1 MDVAVVIRVEAIDS
15 PVAASDRPASTAAWT
30 RPGVEDLGR
39 FYWPASS
46 GTSGGW
52 REIVRRGGRSVG
64 ESRLDVRACRWRAG
78 SPGVALMGQVLLKLL
93 PVVIGMAGGFTLRR
107 IGLVDHR
114 DGESV
119 FKLVFYVFLP
129 AVMLTSLS
137 TVTLE
142 KRFAIYPAAAAVVI
156 AAGYL
161 GGRLVAARA
170 KFNPMETGVLLSGCM
185 IVNTGFQL
193 PFVQVLY
200 GAEGVA
206 RIAAFDVVNT
216 TATFTLAYL
225 MAVRG
230 NPVHGGG
237 SVLLGRLVKSPALY
251 AIAAGLLV
259 NVTGVTV
266 PAALADPLAKLGAV
280 TAVIIPIGIGILF
293 DPLGGSLRKAGLVV
307 VTRLV
312 TGLVVA
318 GAIVVALGL
327 SGVDRTVL
335 LLIGAAP
342 LVFAVVTFAS
352 LENLD
357 VRMATSALSLSL
369 GVSLA
374 LSLLI
379 ILVTV

>member
-1 MDVAVVIRVEAIDS
+1 
-15 PVAASDRPASTAAWT
+15 
-30 RPGVEDLGR
+30 
-39 FYWPASS
+39 
-46 GTSGGW
+46 
-52 REIVRRGGRSVG
+52 
-64 ESRLDVRACRWRAG
+64 
-78 SPGVALMGQVLLKLL
+78 MGQVLLKLL

>member
-1 MDVAVVIRVEAIDS
+1 
-15 PVAASDRPASTAAWT
+15 
-30 RPGVEDLGR
+30 
-39 FYWPASS
+39 
-46 GTSGGW
+46 
-52 REIVRRGGRSVG
+52 
-64 ESRLDVRACRWRAG
+64 
-78 SPGVALMGQVLLKLL
+78 
-93 PVVIGMAGGFTLRR
+93 
-107 IGLVDHR
+107 
-114 DGESV
+114 
-119 FKLVFYVFLP
+119 
-129 AVMLTSLS
+129 
-137 TVTLE
+137 
-142 KRFAIYPAAAAVVI
+142 
-156 AAGYL
+156 
-161 GGRLVAARA
+161 
-170 KFNPMETGVLLSGCM
+170 M

-266 PAALADPLAKLGAV
+266 PAAIADPLAKFGAV

-318 GAIVVALGL
+318 GAIVVALRL